1 LKTLRRLI
9 YGEIISAVAFV
20 TLGFLSLFF
29 FFDFVE
35 EVQSV
40 GRHAATGYKLI
51 HAVSYVALMVP
62 SHLYELMPIAVLIGT
77 IFVMARL
84 AQSSEYT
91 ILRTSG
97 LDPWRALRTLLVL
110 GLGFVMLTFV
120 IGDYASPLADRTAQ
134 LLKAR
139 YTGRITIGQT
149 GAWLKEKQAYGTYAV
164 NVGELAS
171 DGSLRSVRIFEFDN
185 RGLLASMTQGESAV
199 IQDDDAWMLSQV
211 SRTEFVS
218 SNSTSAQIERIHAPT
233 LRWPNHISSEMISAA
248 LLKPERMNTVDL
260 FQYIQHLQTNAQS
273 AQRYE
278 IEFWKKVFYPLS
290 CLVMVVLALPFAYL
304 HFRAGG
310 ITTYVFGGVLAG
322 ISFFLLNNV
331 FGYIGNLQNWQ
342 PWLTAALPGLIYSLL
357 SLTAFAWLVLRR

>member
-1 LKTLRRLI
+1 MKTLRRLLYNEVI
-9 YGEIISAVAFV
+9 RAVFFV
-20 TLGFLSLFF
+20 ILGFMSLFF
-29 FFDFVE
+29 FFDFIA
-35 EVQSV
+35 EVRAVTQY
-40 GRHAATGYKLI
+40 AKTGYSLGY
-51 HAVSYVALMVP
+51 AVIYVALMIP
-62 SHLYELMPIAVLIGT
+62 NHLYELMPIAVLIGT

-97 LDPWRALRTLLVL
+97 LDPWRALKTLLTL
-110 GLGFVMLTFV
+110 GLAFVVLTFA
-120 IGDYASPLADRTAQ
+120 IGDYASPAADRVAQ

-149 GAWLKEKQAYGTYAV
+149 GAWLKEKQAHGSYAV

-171 DGSLRSVRIFEFDN
+171 DGSLRAVRIFEFDN
-185 RGLLASMTQGESAV
+185 RGLLASTTQSKSAR
-199 IQDDDAWMLSQV
+199 IQEDGAWLLSEV
-211 SRTEFVS
+211 SRTEFAV
-218 SNSTSAQIERIHAPT
+218 NNNKAEIKRQTLPT
-233 LRWPNHISSEMISAA
+233 LRWPNSINAEMVSAA

-260 FQYIQHLQTNAQS
+260 FQYIQHLQANQQT

-278 IEFWKKVFYPLS
+278 IEFWRKVFYPLS

-304 HFRAGG
+304 HFRSGG
-310 ITTYVFGGVLAG
+310 IATYVFGGVMAG

-331 FGYIGNLQNWQ
+331 FGFIGNLQNWE
-342 PWLTAALPGLIYSLL
+342 PWVAAAIPGVIYSVL

>member
-1 LKTLRRLI
+1 VKTLRRLL
-9 YGEIISAVAFV
+9 YGEVLRSVAFV
-20 TLGFLSLFF
+20 ILGFLSLFF

-35 EVQSV
+35 EVQAV
-40 GRHAATGYKLI
+40 GRHAAEGYTLLR
-51 HAVSYVALMVP
+51 ALFYVVLMVP
-62 SHLYELMPIAVLIGT
+62 NHLYELMPIAVLIGT

-97 LDPWRALRTLLVL
+97 LDPWRALKSLLIL
-110 GLGFVMLTFV
+110 GLGFVLLTFA
-120 IGDYASPLADRTAQ
+120 IGDYATPAADRTAQ

-139 YTGRITIGQT
+139 YTGRITVGQT
-149 GAWLKEKQAYGTYAV
+149 GAWLKEKQAYASYAV
-164 NVGELAS
+164 NVGQLAS
-171 DGSLRSVRIFEFDN
+171 DGSLRNVRIFEFDN
-185 RGLLASMTQGESAV
+185 RGLLASMTQGQSAS
-199 IQDDDAWMLSQV
+199 IQDDDAWLLQNV
-211 SRTEFVS
+211 SRTEFGAGGAVQ
-218 SNSTSAQIERIHAPT
+218 AEIERAALPV
-233 LRWPNHISSEMISAA
+233 LRWPNSISAEMVSAA

-260 FQYIQHLQTNAQS
+260 FQYIQHLENNLQT

-304 HFRAGG
+304 HFRSGG
-310 ITTYVFGGVLAG
+310 IAAYVFGGVMAG

-331 FGYIGNLQNWQ
+331 FGYMGNLQNWQ
-342 PWLTAALPGLIYSLL
+342 PWLTAALPGLIYSVL